1 MKIDFKKILPHIIA
15 IGIFLIVALLYCKPA
30 LEGLGIEQH
39 DTIQFK
45 GMAQDGENY
54 KAKHGTYPL
63 WTEGMFSGMPS
74 YNIAF
79 QSNAYIPYIAVK
91 LLGLWLPEPFLYFFL
106 ACVTFYFL
114 SQVLRV
120 NTWIGVLGAIGFA
133 YCSYDPIIIA
143 VGHHTKMMTMA
154 VMPALL
160 ASIILLY
167 EKKYWIG
174 GALTAMFTSSLVVFN
189 HLQVVY
195 YMLIVILFMTIAYA
209 ITWIK
214 NKDYKH
220 LITAGGIAIIAAAV
234 GVLACS
240 VNLFT
245 TSDYAK
251 ESMRGGRADLGSDT
265 SATAKKKPS
274 SGLDIDYAFAWSYG
288 IPETFTLIVP
298 NVNGGAS
305 KPFSEDSKF
314 YETLIGKV
322 QSRQLDQGVAQQV
335 AQFGTQYWGAQRLGT
350 SGPVYLGAIVCLL
363 FILGAVNVKSIHK
376 YWILATCAL
385 FIMMAWGSQFMA
397 FNKFLF
403 ENLPM
408 YKNFRVPT
416 LSLIIPQ
423 FLFPVLGMLG
433 LHQLLFGKKSES
445 ENWKDLKLAGLIAG
459 GVLLL
464 VAGYYFSADYMSPN
478 DKEVLKQ
485 VATSNPEIAAPIKDV
500 IQAVGEDRKDLFRSD
515 LIRTILFI
523 GLGFAALFVFV
534 KQKIKPA
541 IPLAILLLLNAFDL
555 LAVGRRYLND
565 DNYQEKDNTEAI
577 ASVQLNNPALYKAL
591 TSIQQDK
598 DPHYRVFNQTTGSP
612 FDDALTS
619 AFVRSIGGYHA
630 AKLSI
635 YEDLREN
642 IVYKHNMNVY
652 NMLNTRYF
660 VVNGQ
665 QGPEVQRNPYAYGP
679 AWLVKH
685 VHFVP
690 NAKEEMQSLDSLNL
704 LDTAVVQESFKAQ
717 IPTAP
722 QWDST
727 ASIKL
732 TVYDHD
738 IIEYDV
744 NAPTPQF
751 AVLSEVYYASGWNA
765 YADGNKVPIVKT
777 DYALRGVSIPS
788 GTKKLVL
795 KFEPES
801 YKRGYTITAISQ
813 WLIVIVLLIGAFMEF
828 RKRRSA

>member
-1 MKIDFKKILPHIIA
+1 
-15 IGIFLIVALLYCKPA
+15 
-30 LEGLGIEQH
+30 
-39 DTIQFK
+39 
-45 GMAQDGENY
+45 MAQDGENY
-54 KAKHGTYPL
+54 KAIHGTYPL

-79 QSNAYIPYIAVK
+79 QSNAYIPFIAIK
-91 LLGLWLPEPFLYFFL
+91 LMGLWLPEPFLYFFL

-167 EKKYWIG
+167 EKRYWLG

-209 ITWIK
+209 IVWIR
-214 NKDYKH
+214 NKEYKH
-220 LITAGGIAIIAAAV
+220 LFTAGSIAVVAAAV
-234 GVLACS
+234 GVLACA

-245 TSDYAK
+245 TSDYSK
-251 ESMRGGRADLGSDT
+251 ESMRGGRADLGTDT
-265 SATAKKKPS
+265 SATAAKKPT
-274 SGLDIDYAFAWSYG
+274 SGLDINYAFAWSYG

-298 NVNGGAS
+298 NANGGAS
-305 KPFSEDSKF
+305 KQLGEDSKF

-322 QSRQLDQGVAQQV
+322 QSRELDQNVAQQV
-335 AQFGTQYWGAQRLGT
+335 AQFGTQYWGAQTLGT

-376 YWILATCAL
+376 WWILATCAL
-385 FIMMAWGSQFMA
+385 FIMMAWGSQFMT

-403 ENLPM
+403 EYLPM

-416 LSLIIPQ
+416 LSLVVPQ
-423 FLFPVLGMLG
+423 FLFPILAMLG
-433 LHQLLFGKKSES
+433 LQQLLFSGSDEKQK
-445 ENWKDLKLAGLIAG
+445 WKELKLTGIIVA
-459 GVLLL
+459 GVLFL
-464 VAGYYFSADYMSPN
+464 VAAYYFSTDFMSAN
-478 DKEVLKQ
+478 DKDAMKQ
-485 VATSNPEIAAPIKDV
+485 IATSNPALSAPIKEV
-500 IQAVGEDRKDLFRSD
+500 LHAVGEDRQELFKSD
-515 LIRTILFI
+515 LIRTIVLVAF
-523 GLGFAALFVFV
+523 GFLALFLFV
-534 KQKIKPA
+534 KQKMKPA

-565 DNYQEKDNTEAI
+565 ENYQEKDNTEAI

-612 FDDALTS
+612 YDDALTS

-652 NMLNTRYF
+652 NMLDTRYF
-660 VVNGQ
+660 VVNGP
-665 QGPEVQRNPYAYGP
+665 QGPEVQRNPDAFGP

-685 VHFVP
+685 IHYVP
-690 NAKEEMQSLDSLNL
+690 TAKAEMQSLDSLNL
-704 LDTAVVQESFKAQ
+704 RDTAIVQEQFKSQ
-717 IPTAP
+717 IAAAP

-732 TVYDHD
+732 TKYDHD
-738 IIEYDV
+738 IIEYAV
-744 NAPTPQF
+744 KAASPQF
-751 AVLSEVYYASGWNA
+751 AVLSEVYYKSGWNA
-765 YADGNKVPIVKT
+765 YADGKLVPIVKT
-777 DYALRGVSIPS
+777 DYALRGVAIPA
-788 GTKKLVL
+788 GTQQLVL

-801 YKRGYTITAISQ
+801 YKKGYMVTAIAGYA
-813 WLIVIVLLIGAFMEF
+813 IVLVFFIGVFMEF
-828 RKRRSA
+828 RKRKKTA

>member
-15 IGIFLIVALLYCKPA
+15 IVIFLVVALLYCKPA

-54 KAKHGTYPL
+54 KAIHGTYPL

-79 QSNAYIPYIAVK
+79 QSNAYIPYIAIK
-91 LLGLWLPEPFLYFFL
+91 LMGLWLPEPFLYFFL

-167 EKKYWIG
+167 EKRYWLG

-209 ITWIK
+209 IVWIR

-220 LITAGGIAIIAAAV
+220 LFTAGSIAVVAAAV
-234 GVLACS
+234 GVLACA

-245 TSDYAK
+245 TSDYSK
-251 ESMRGGRADLGSDT
+251 ESMRGGRADLGAENT
-265 SATAKKKPS
+265 PKQPS
-274 SGLDIDYAFAWSYG
+274 SGLDINYAFAWSYG
-288 IPETFTLIVP
+288 IPETFSLIVP

-305 KPFSEDSKF
+305 KALGEDSKF

-322 QSRQLDQGVAQQV
+322 QSREIDQNLAQQV
-335 AQFGTQYWGAQRLGT
+335 AQLGSQYWGAQRLGT
-350 SGPVYLGAIVCLL
+350 SGPVYLGAIICLL
-363 FILGAVNVKSIHK
+363 FILGVVNVKSIHK
-376 YWILATCAL
+376 WWILATCAL

-433 LHQLLFGKKSES
+433 LNQLLFGG
-445 ENWKDLKLAGLIAG
+445 ENDTQKWKELKLAGIGVA

-464 VAGYYFSADYMSPN
+464 VTAFYFSTDFMSEN
-478 DKEVLKQ
+478 DKEALKQ
-485 VATSNPEIAAPIKDV
+485 FSSSNPTLAAPVKDV
-500 IQAVGEDRKDLFRSD
+500 IHAIGEDRQELFRSD
-515 LIRTILFI
+515 LIRTVVLIAF
-523 GLGFAALFVFV
+523 GFVALFLFV
-534 KQKIKPA
+534 KQKMKPA
-541 IPLAILLLLNAFDL
+541 IPLAILLFLNAFDL
-555 LAVGRRYLND
+555 MAVGRRYLND

-598 DPHYRVFNQTTGSP
+598 DPHYRVFNMATGSP
-612 FDDALTS
+612 YDDALTS

-642 IVYKHNMNVY
+642 IVYKRNMNVY
-652 NMLNTRYF
+652 NMLDTRYF
-660 VVNGQ
+660 VVNGP
-665 QGPEVQRNPYAYGP
+665 QGPEVQRNPNAFGP

-685 VHFVP
+685 IHFVP
-690 NAKEEMQSLDSLNL
+690 DAKAEMQSLDSLNL

-717 IPTAP
+717 IAATP
-722 QWDST
+722 QWDSA
-727 ASIKL
+727 ASIQL
-732 TVYDHD
+732 TKYDHD
-738 IIEYDV
+738 IIEYAV
-744 NAPTPQF
+744 KAASPQF

-765 YADGNKVPIVKT
+765 YADGKLVPIVKT
-777 DYALRGVSIPS
+777 DYALRGVAIPA
-788 GTKKLVL
+788 GTQKLEL

-801 YKRGYTITAISQ
+801 YKRGYAITGIAQ
-813 WLIVIVLLIGAFMEF
+813 WAIVIVLIIGVFMEIK
-828 RKRRSA
+828 KRSKTA